1 MKFISCVIF
10 GLSLL
15 VSACS
20 QNSVYSRNYA
30 DSPNE
35 FLADLN
41 SSAER
46 GQSRFSAYWERE
58 LQEARIED
66 RVRSAMGG
74 IATSELATA
83 MAATMSK
90 NSDITGF
97 IKEGL
102 EGSGWESHT
111 PKDAPN
117 GKLYSFE
124 YKDGAINAFRFDKE
138 NDTKTSINIESAIRA
153 NGINPDSGTTDVI
166 QPIPREPI
174 KRFGSKYRTARAI
187 VTKPG
192 YVFNPWTNR
201 AVDVRGIPNGTLI
214 RDPND
219 GNPDH
224 KFRVP

>member
-1 MKFISCVIF
+1 
-10 GLSLL
+10 
-15 VSACS
+15 
-20 QNSVYSRNYA
+20 
-30 DSPNE
+30 
-35 FLADLN
+35 
-41 SSAER
+41 
-46 GQSRFSAYWERE
+46 
-58 LQEARIED
+58 
-66 RVRSAMGG
+66 MGG

-138 NDTKTSINIESAIRA
+138 NDTKTSINIEPAIRA
-153 NGINPDSGTTDVI
+153 NWINPDSGTTDVI

-219 GNPDH
+219 GDPDH